1 MLAALHRD
9 AAHMAI
15 AGAKAAAVIEL
26 HIIAEAAGA
35 AGHRHRAVGRGVDRR
50 AIAAREIDAGV
61 HARIAENRMAP
72 PPIARRNA
80 PARRAHHTAAPFADA
95 RRLEPLRDS
104 GRASCRARVCTY
116 G

>member
-1 MLAALHRD
+1 MRAGRKPGRADIADHLAAADMLAALHRD

-61 HARIAENRMAP
+61 HARLAEKRMEP
-72 PPIARRNA
+72 PPIARRKI
-80 PARRAHHTAAPFADA
+80 
-95 RRLEPLRDS
+95 
-104 GRASCRARVCTY
+104 GIASYRERVCQY
-116 G
+116 V